1 MLCGSLDGKG
11 VWGRMDT
18 LICTAESLRCLG
30 ENGYMD
36 MHGWVPSLF
45 TWNYHNTFMGYTPNT
60 KLKTKNPS
68 ITPGIGNC
76 WSREWALQGRKQRC
90 PRPAGSTSPGNA
102 MEMQIPSSPPQTW
115 KLTGGGGVPRGGGG
129 EPSNLDTN
137 ASSRLF
143 WCPLRGENHCSPPT
157 PSNSTSW
164 EDGSVCCPTW
174 HVT

>member
-11 VWGRMDT
+11 FWGRMDT
-18 LICTAESLRCLG
+18 WICTAESLRSSPETITTL
-30 ENGYMD
+30 
-36 MHGWVPSLF
+36 
-45 TWNYHNTFMGYTPNT
+45 FMGYTPNT

-68 ITPGIGNC
+68 ITPGIENC

-115 KLTGGGGVPRGGGG
+115 KLTGVGGMPRGGGG

-137 ASSRLF
+137 APSRLF
-143 WCPLRGENHCSPPT
+143 WCPLRGENHCSPPA